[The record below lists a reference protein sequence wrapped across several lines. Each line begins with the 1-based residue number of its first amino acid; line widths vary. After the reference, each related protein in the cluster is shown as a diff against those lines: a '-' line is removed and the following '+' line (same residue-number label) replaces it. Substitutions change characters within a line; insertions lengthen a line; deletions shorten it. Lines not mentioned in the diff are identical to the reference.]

1 MDSKVITRHLQFNY
15 SDGLFD
21 RTFRYVSTF
30 EFEWNQQTDKTDS
43 NIELDTYWQFDVNE
57 Q

>member
-1 MDSKVITRHLQFNY
+1 MDSKVIMRHLQFNY

-30 EFEWNQQTDKTDS
+30 EFEWNQQTDQTDS